1 MNEEQRLSYLR
12 QMGYQAYYPRFV
24 LPGAK
29 ASPNY
34 QLPERVDPALPE
46 QQSVTSEPT
55 AKVQAVSQGRPAI
68 HIPAKR
74 AKPTVLR
81 ESRQAVREGA
91 ASEVVQPDDVG
102 PASDQ
107 LRFNLQYYRINS
119 QLAVISETPHQL
131 RGKQSRD
138 STGLLTAILRALVPN
153 FGESDPELRG
163 EAFNWPLAEGIG
175 NDDPRRAAVLAL
187 QGFINQRQAQDGFA
201 NLLIFTTQLPQLL
214 AGNDDEELA
223 GDKQL
228 DSLQCQVTFTH
239 SLHSMLAHSILKRD
253 CWLHL
258 QALRKR
264 LQS

>member
-1 MNEEQRLSYLR
+1 MNEEQRLNYLR

-29 ASPNY
+29 TSPNY
-34 QLPERVDPALPE
+34 QLPAQAESAASE
-46 QQSVTSEPT
+46 QQAATSKAA
-55 AKVQAVSQGRPAI
+55 AKLQEAGQNRPVI
-68 HIPAKR
+68 EIPAKR
-74 AKPTVLR
+74 AKPATRV
-81 ESRQAVREGA
+81 EENQIAPEAAQEGA
-91 ASEVVQPDDVG
+91 EAKASQS
-102 PASDQ
+102 AADQ
-107 LRFNLQYYRINS
+107 LRFNLQYYSINP

-138 STGLLTAILRALVPN
+138 STGLLTAILRALAPG

-175 NDDPRRAAVLAL
+175 NEDPRRAAALAL

-201 NLLIFTTQLPQLL
+201 NLLIFTTQLPQILT
-214 AGNDDEELA
+214 GNDDEELA

-228 DSLQCQVTFTH
+228 DNLQCQVTFTH
-239 SLHSMLAHSILKRD
+239 SLHSMLAHSMLKRD
-253 CWLHL
+253 CWSHL